1 VQEPGSDA
9 VKEWAQWRGPIAS
22 PGPRELAD
30 RYAASQL
37 VKVYALGIDMRD
49 LETVMSVFAPDA
61 MVAGMAGTMP
71 APEYLPT
78 IFTGASVY
86 QATQHNITN
95 QHVTVDGDR
104 ALVWSYAIC
113 YHLEEPGN
121 GREDLIVATQYRDQC
136 RRFDNGWLIT
146 ARTSVPQWI
155 RGPYPR
161 SDS

>member
-1 VQEPGSDA
+1 MQESAP
-9 VKEWAQWRGPIAS
+9 EWTQWRGPIPS
-22 PGPRELAD
+22 PGPQELAD

-49 LETVMSVFAPDA
+49 LDTVRSVFTTDA
-61 MVAGMAGTMP
+61 MVAGMAGSMP
-71 APEYLPT
+71 ASEYLPT
-78 IFTGASVY
+78 IFAGASVY

-95 QHVTVDGDR
+95 QHVTVTGDE

-136 RRFDNGWLIT
+136 RRFADGWLIT
-146 ARTSVPQWI
+146 ARTSVPQWV